1 MFCKKP
7 KAPLELG
14 EWEYHLK
21 HMDSAVVENP
31 PLSIN
36 EGQMYVYENYFPNY
50 TIKYIYVDNLAMRS
64 CGASAAIKTGGI
76 DSSYVVLVL
85 HAHINQ
91 EIRSVIDI
99 WGERTTVG
107 KSTITE
113 IQPDETTSISYL
125 MKRGDT
131 KVKHL
136 LLMHKEASSKRI
148 LAKVPSFSNFDF

>member
-1 MFCKKP
+1 MDLLLIVLLVSVTDAKMFCKKP

-113 IQPDETTSISYL
+113 IQPDETTSKKL
-125 MKRGDT
+125 FHLF
-131 KVKHL
+131 KHL
-136 LLMHKEASSKRI
+136 RAVNHNR
-148 LAKVPSFSNFDF
+148 